1 MLDNFAR
8 GRCRHVW
15 FSISADLRLDA
26 QRFVNKIDLMIL
38 LQLELCLQSIPFKRD
53 LSTPGES

>member
-1 MLDNFAR
+1 M
-8 GRCRHVW
+8 W

-38 LQLELCLQSIPFKRD
+38 LQLELCLQSIPFKRY
-53 LSTPGES
+53 LSTTDES